1 MIKVVPNE
9 VVCKECMSKL
19 EYEASDVVIK
29 TETYPNIKYKDDK
42 WIVDGEVVVNYKHI
56 ICPVCNNNVKLNY

>member
-29 TETYPNIKYKDDK
+29 TKTYPNIEYIYDK
-42 WIVDGEVVVNYKHI
+42 WIVDGEVVVKHKYI
-56 ICPVCNNNVKLNY
+56 ICPVCNSKVKLNY

>member
-19 EYEASDVVIK
+19 EYEASDVVIN
-29 TETYPNIKYKDDK
+29 TATYPNIEYRDDK
-42 WIVDGEVVVNYKHI
+42 WIVDGEVVVKYKHI
-56 ICPVCNNNVKLNY
+56 VCPVCNSKVKLNY

>member
-19 EYEASDVVIK
+19 EYETSDVVIK
-29 TETYPNIKYKDDK
+29 TKTYPNIEYRDDK
-42 WIVDGEVVVNYKHI
+42 WVVDGEVVVKYKHI
-56 ICPVCNNNVKLNY
+56 VCPVCNSEVKLN